1 MFMVVFVVDNPDH
14 CSEILEMWEQAGVR
28 GATILES
35 TGLGRYNRARLRRD
49 DFSIMPS
56 ISQFFEADE
65 VRHRTI
71 FSVVQTQQQIDALV
85 AAASRVVG
93 DLNQPNTGV
102 MFVLPVLQ
110 VYGIPSVA

>member
-1 MFMVVFVVDNPDH
+1 MFLVIFVVDNPDF
-14 CSEILEMWEQAGVR
+14 CSEILEAWEQAGVT
-28 GATILES
+28 GATIMES
-35 TGLGRYNRARLRRD
+35 TGLGRYQRARLRRD

-56 ISQFFEADE
+56 ISQFFEAE
-65 VRHRTI
+65 EIRHRTI

-85 AAASRVVG
+85 GAASRIVG

-110 VYGIPSVA
+110 VYGIPSAA